1 MFRFA
6 LSLQGRELF
15 AIELGS
21 PEPPAAAPIG
31 NGLMPN
37 GAPEVEISRHGGD
50 FTLGFGPPP
59 PNVEPTPSVWSLTND
74 VPPSGRNTKEKAP

>member
-6 LSLQGRELF
+6 IGLLGQELF
-15 AIELGS
+15 AVEFGT
-21 PEPPAAAPIG
+21 PEPPAEPPG
-31 NGLMPN
+31 DGLLPN

-59 PNVEPTPSVWSLTND
+59 PQVVQPVLR
-74 VPPSGRNTKEKAP
+74 SGPIDNAQL